1 MSGRPDWID
10 PDSWERMH
18 PDDREWLGWTDDP
31 GVRRRMQLLKVTE
44 VLELLTIA
52 WVFVSLAM
60 SLLGVKF

>member
-10 PDSWERMH
+10 PDSWERVH
-18 PDDREWLGWTDDP
+18 PDDREWLASDP
-31 GVRRRMQLLKVTE
+31 GVRRRMALLKVTE

-60 SLLGVKF
+60 LLLGVKF